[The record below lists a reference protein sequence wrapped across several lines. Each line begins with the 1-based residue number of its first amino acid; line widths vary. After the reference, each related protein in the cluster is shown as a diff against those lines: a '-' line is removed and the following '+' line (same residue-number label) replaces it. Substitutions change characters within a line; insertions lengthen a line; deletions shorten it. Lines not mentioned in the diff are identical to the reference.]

1 MKSIQAKD
9 MTDDQWKSY
18 AQFFADLNM
27 EFYAEDS
34 GKVKGWEELK
44 RNIFSDLELLRDDLL
59 CHYVFFENETAVGYL
74 GIRLIGDGAEFVI
87 DSIYDTIPDRFMNPV
102 FEIVRKYMLEKNKT
116 EIQSYSRR
124 DGIINAL
131 TNAGGIIIDRKIYA
145 RIMRKDIDIN
155 ELKKITDSVSEKINY
170 KLILYNTIHEEIL
183 DRYVDIYNEA
193 RIDMNQFNPGKPEI
207 KKRTREDVLKKLRWD
222 KGPDDKMFMYML
234 FDNDKIAAFCS
245 LFIREENKHMI
256 DQAGGLTTV
265 GRNYRGQNLARFLKA
280 KIYLKMLED
289 FPDFEFIRTDTYP
302 WNKYMYRINKE
313 MGFKPYEEYCEIK
326 LTMMKLLNE
335 GQ

>member
-1 MKSIQAKD
+1 MKTVKARE
-9 MTDDQWKSY
+9 MTDEQWKSY
-18 AQFFADLNM
+18 ALFNADLNKR
-27 EFYAEDS
+27 YYREDS
-34 GKVKGWEELK
+34 DKIKDWKEMK
-44 RNIFSDLELLRDDLL
+44 RSIFSDLDLLSEDFL

-74 GIRLIGDGAEFVI
+74 GIRLIGEGAEFVF
-87 DSIYDTIPDRFMNPV
+87 DSIYDIIPDGFMNSV
-102 FEIVRKYMLEKNKT
+102 FEIVRKYMQEKNKT
-116 EIQSYSRR
+116 EIHSYSRR

-131 TNAGGIIIDRKIYA
+131 TNAGGIIVDRKIFA

-155 ELKKITDSVSEKINY
+155 KLKKIVDSVSEKINY

-183 DRYVDIYNEA
+183 DRYVDIYNDA
-193 RIDMNQFNPGKPEI
+193 RTDMNQFNPNKPEI
-207 KKRTREDVLKKLRWD
+207 LKRTKEDVLKKLRWD
-222 KGPDDKMFMYML
+222 KGPNDMMFMYML
-234 FDNDKIAAFCS
+234 FDKDKIAAFCS
-245 LFIREENKHMI
+245 LFIREENIHMI

-302 WNKYMYRINKE
+302 WNKYMYRINEE

-326 LTMMKLLNE
+326 LAIIK
-335 GQ
+335 